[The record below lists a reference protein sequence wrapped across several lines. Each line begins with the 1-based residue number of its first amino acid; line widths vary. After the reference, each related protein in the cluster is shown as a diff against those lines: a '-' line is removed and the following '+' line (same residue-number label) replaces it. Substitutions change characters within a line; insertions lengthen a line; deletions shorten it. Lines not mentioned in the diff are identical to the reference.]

1 MRVCLGGDFG
11 AAITPARSG
20 TEPARFFVLAQA
32 GVKPVSAL
40 ILLFS
45 ELFLEVLSLGVLVAV
60 AAIAFS
66 GQGTLVAALI
76 GVTGAYAAFLLGIA
90 LLGMIL
96 ARRNA
101 SGPPPAFV
109 RAVGIHAGHW
119 RGVQLALRQLRTGM
133 SGIRRARPMPMMA
146 AFGFSVVHVML
157 RLSVLPIIVLA
168 MAPGVDLAQLVLWPM
183 VLLYGS
189 SVAPM
194 PGGGGLVE
202 VAFKAVLGGVIPA
215 AAFVTSLVWWRFY
228 SFYIYIMLGAL
239 VAGNSVLRALR
250 SEAPDPTLE
259 TGSEAPA
266 RSTAI

>member
-1 MRVCLGGDFG
+1 AHRRLYRRVARAVSERRWLVVALSFAAVIGVSIWLVVTSWPEGGPPQHLPLIAHVLALAAACTEVTARALKIRFAARSLDVPLRATTAMRVCLGGDFG

-157 RLSVLPIIVLA
+157 RLS
-168 MAPGVDLAQLVLWPM
+168 
-183 VLLYGS
+183 
-189 SVAPM
+189 
-194 PGGGGLVE
+194 
-202 VAFKAVLGGVIPA
+202 
-215 AAFVTSLVWWRFY
+215 
-228 SFYIYIMLGAL
+228 
-239 VAGNSVLRALR
+239 
-250 SEAPDPTLE
+250 
-259 TGSEAPA
+259 
-266 RSTAI
+266 